1 MTDNEIYERISLL
14 EAQVRF
20 LAERLDVDL
29 PNFAVLAQS
38 DVPPEIKEM
47 VARGDKLGA
56 IKAYRAAAGVDM
68 ATAMRVID
76 SL

>member
-29 PNFAVLAQS
+29 PNFAAMAQS

>member
-29 PNFAVLAQS
+29 PNFAALAQS

>member
-1 MTDNEIYERISLL
+1 MTDNEIYERISQL

-20 LAERLDVDL
+20 LAERLDVTL
-29 PNFAVLAQS
+29 PNFAALAEAELPQ
-38 DVPPEIKEM
+38 EIKDM
-47 VARGDKLGA
+47 VASGNKMGA
-56 IKAYRAAAGVDM
+56 IKAYRQQTGADL